1 MANLRYLWRHR
12 AKFPIISKSFYRA
25 WGKRMLS
32 LPNLMVSNRQ
42 RTLLTR
48 KGAKIDNTAEIGEV
62 SIEGRKR
69 LLTIGALSFLGRVKI
84 ALHDE
89 VKIGERVCIND
100 GVDILTASHDVLDP
114 KWQHI
119 KGKIEIEDYVWIG
132 TGAMIL
138 PGVTLG
144 RGCVVGARAVVS
156 KSVEPGTIVV
166 GNPAKIISKKRVEQL
181 NYNPCEFLTVNRSWL
196 IG

>member
-12 AKFPIISKSFYRA
+12 AKFPIRSINFYRA

-32 LPNLMVSNRQ
+32 FPQLLVSNRQ
-42 RTLLTR
+42 RRQLTM
-48 KGAKIDNTAEIGEV
+48 KGANIDGSADIGEV
-62 SIEGRKR
+62 SVQGKRK
-69 LLTIGALSFLGRVKI
+69 LLTIGAFSFLGRVTI

-89 VKIGERVCIND
+89 VKIGNRVCIND
-100 GVDILTASHDVLDP
+100 DVDILTASHDVSDP
-114 KWQHI
+114 EWQHV
-119 KGKIEIEDYVWIG
+119 KGRIEIEDYVWIG

-138 PGVTLG
+138 PGVCLG

-156 KSVEPGTIVV
+156 KSVAPGAIVV
-166 GNPAKIISKKRVEQL
+166 GNPAKAVPKKRVEQL
-181 NYNPCEFLTVNRSWL
+181 NYNPCEFLAINRCWL

>member
-12 AKFPIISKSFYRA
+12 AKFPIISKRFYRA

-32 LPNLMVSNRQ
+32 FPKLMVSNRQ

-62 SIEGRKR
+62 TVEGRKR
-69 LLTIGALSFLGRVKI
+69 LLAVGAFSFLGRVKI

-89 VKIGERVCIND
+89 VKIGDRVCIND
-100 GVDILTASHDVLDP
+100 GVEILTASHDVSDP

-166 GNPAKIISKKRVEQL
+166 GNPAKIVSKKRVEQL
-181 NYNPCEFLTVNRSWL
+181 DYNPCEFLTVNRSWL